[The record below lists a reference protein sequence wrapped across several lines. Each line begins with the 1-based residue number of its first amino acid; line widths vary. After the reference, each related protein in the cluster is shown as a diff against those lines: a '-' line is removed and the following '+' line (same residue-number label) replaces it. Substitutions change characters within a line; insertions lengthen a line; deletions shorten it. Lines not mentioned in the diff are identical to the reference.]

1 MCPDYEDHIFN
12 RVVSDISIML
22 SEITL
27 TISDCIETISPVE
40 SELVASL
47 GTTEMEITETTRFKK
62 KIIIKKN
69 PDL

>member
-1 MCPDYEDHIFN
+1 MYPDYEDQIFN
-12 RVVSDISIML
+12 RVISDISIML
-22 SEITL
+22 WEITL

-62 KIIIKKN
+62 N
-69 PDL
+69 NN